1 MDIYSGNDDQI
12 VPLMSVGGKGVISVL
27 ANVVP
32 KETHDLCA
40 AYLAGDV
47 KKACAMQL
55 QFNPLVSALFSD
67 VNPIPVKTAL
77 NMMGFQAGPLRLPL
91 SPMSKDAEAKL
102 LTTLKEYGLAK

>member
-1 MDIYSGNDDQI
+1 
-12 VPLMSVGGKGVISVL
+12 MSVGGKGVISVL

-55 QFNPLVSALFSD
+55 QLNPLVSALFSD

-91 SPMSKDAEAKL
+91 SDMSKDAEAKL
-102 LTTLKEYGLAK
+102 LSTLKEYGLAK